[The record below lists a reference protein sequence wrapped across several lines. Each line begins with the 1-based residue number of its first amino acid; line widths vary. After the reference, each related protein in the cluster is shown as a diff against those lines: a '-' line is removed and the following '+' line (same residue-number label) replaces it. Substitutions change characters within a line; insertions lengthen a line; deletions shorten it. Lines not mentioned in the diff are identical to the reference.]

1 MSEKLNVVPYDAN
14 YQKLASSF
22 ESGNT
27 YLDKFL
33 REPLSLEDWFGK
45 TYVFLSDTNDAI
57 IGYYNIGTGYIEHV
71 SAEGRRKIG
80 GSIHINCLALD
91 KRYHGLLQATTPDG
105 IKVNL
110 SDFLLH
116 DCIQKI
122 FEVRNIVGFSFITLC
137 STRQGYNLYL
147 RNDFEE
153 LDGDLHFSIE
163 EGTQYS
169 TSDDAD
175 FCAPMYLPL
184 DAE

>member
-1 MSEKLNVVPYDAN
+1 MNKKLNVVPYDASH
-14 YQKLASSF
+14 QRLASSF
-22 ESGNT
+22 ESGNK

-33 REPLSLEDWFGK
+33 RESTSLEDWFGK
-45 TYVFLSDTNDAI
+45 TYVFLSDANDAI
-57 IGYYNIGTGYIEHV
+57 IGYYNIGTGYIEQV
-71 SAEGRRKIG
+71 NGEERRKIG

-91 KRYHGLLQATTPDG
+91 KHYHGLLQATTPDG

-122 FEVRNIVGFSFITLC
+122 FELRKKVGFSFITLC
-137 STRQGYNLYL
+137 STKQGYSLYL

-153 LDGDLHFSIE
+153 LDSDFHFSIE
-163 EGTQYS
+163 EASSYNNE
-169 TSDDAD
+169 DDAN